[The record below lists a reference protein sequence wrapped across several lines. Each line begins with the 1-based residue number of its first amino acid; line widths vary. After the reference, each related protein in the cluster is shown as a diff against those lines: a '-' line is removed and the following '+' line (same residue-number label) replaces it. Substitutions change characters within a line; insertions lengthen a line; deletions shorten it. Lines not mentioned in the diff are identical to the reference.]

1 MSPAAGTLQAWPV
14 RLAVI
19 AALLGYAGLALAS
32 GFDRSARDY
41 PGLGQWVPK
50 GLQAEAPA
58 ANARRFVESG
68 LPGPALGDAQAALR
82 ASPVEPG
89 NAALLGTALL
99 ARGDAASADKAFRL
113 AARLGWREPLTQMY
127 WLETALAAGDAPA
140 AVLRFDALARQYPQA
155 PAMAQAATRLEAS
168 EAGRAALARRMAGGA
183 NWSAS
188 YAMIDGASG
197 ANRVRARGEVL
208 ASAARLGLRLGCDP
222 IARITR
228 ALGDAD
234 PLLGATVWREHCP
247 DAGAS
252 GAIADGG
259 FSAFD
264 PVRQRVPFEWALAG
278 DGDLSA
284 SLIDGKTGG
293 KALQLANAGAA
304 TIPVLVQLVP
314 LSPGSYRIAWQGD
327 ATGRL
332 RAELS
337 CSREELA
344 PPAEG
349 RPGQIF
355 TVDASCPAR
364 WLRFWLAPGAD
375 PVTLDD
381 VTLERI

>member
-1 MSPAAGTLQAWPV
+1 MSPAAGAPRAWPV
-14 RLAVI
+14 RLAI
-19 AALLGYAGLALAS
+19 AAALLGYAGLAVAS
-32 GFDRSARDY
+32 GFDRSARDN
-41 PGLGQWVPK
+41 PGLGEWVPQS
-50 GLQAEAPA
+50 LQAATPA
-58 ANARRFVESG
+58 ASARRFVESG
-68 LPGPALGDAQAALR
+68 LPGAAFGDAQAALR

-99 ARGDAASADKAFRL
+99 ARGDERGADKAFRL
-113 AARLGWREPLTQMY
+113 AAKLGWREPLTQMY

-155 PAMAQAATRLEAS
+155 PAMAQAAARLEAS
-168 EAGRAALARRMAGGA
+168 EAGRTALAQRMARGA
-183 NWSAS
+183 NWAAS

-197 ANRVRARGEVL
+197 ADRVRARGEVL

-222 IARITR
+222 VARITR
-228 ALGDAD
+228 ALGDID
-234 PLLGATVWREHCP
+234 PLLGATLWREHCP

-259 FSAFD
+259 FAAFD

-278 DGDLSA
+278 HGDLSA
-284 SLIDGKTGG
+284 SLIDGKRG
-293 KALQLANAGAA
+293 KALQLANGGAA

-314 LSPGSYRIAWQGD
+314 LSPGSYRIVWQGD

-344 PPAEG
+344 PPADG
-349 RPGQIF
+349 RPGQVF

-375 PVTLDD
+375 PVMLDD
-381 VTLERI
+381 VALERI